1 MLVKKPT
8 DLKLNLPLSRRLSS
22 IDALT
27 LQVNEIKS
35 LLTTILKGKA
45 KEIDPEDM
53 ILEPPKAGG
62 SKASVSKMSKKK
74 KKPAHRSRS
83 ASKSSRSERKGSE
96 RSGRSSSSSSSPSPS
111 RSPHLPPY

>member
-1 MLVKKPT
+1 M
-8 DLKLNLPLSRRLSS
+8 
-22 IDALT
+22 
-27 LQVNEIKS
+27 QVNEIKS

-45 KEIDPEDM
+45 KEMDPEDM

-83 ASKSSRSERKGSE
+83 ASKSSRSESEGSE

-111 RSPHLPPY
+111 RSPHLLPYDRHTFVLKIWARI

>member
-1 MLVKKPT
+1 MFLYY
-8 DLKLNLPLSRRLSS
+8 
-22 IDALT
+22 ALI
-27 LQVNEIKS
+27 LHVNEIKS

-45 KEIDPEDM
+45 KEMDPEDM

-83 ASKSSRSERKGSE
+83 ASKSSRSESEGSE
-96 RSGRSSSSSSSPSPS
+96 QSDRSSSSSSSPSPS
-111 RSPHLPPY
+111 RSSHLLPHDRHTFVLKIWIRI